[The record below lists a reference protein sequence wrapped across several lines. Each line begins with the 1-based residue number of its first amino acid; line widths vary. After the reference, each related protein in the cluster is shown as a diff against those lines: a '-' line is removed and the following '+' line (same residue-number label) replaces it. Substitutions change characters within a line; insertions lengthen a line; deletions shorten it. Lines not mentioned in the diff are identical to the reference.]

1 MHITKSMTDLWP
13 PGQRAY
19 APGFARPCPVT
30 SCQMWQYTVISC
42 SVYRQYSQTNKVQYH
57 N

>member
-42 SVYRQYSQTNKVQYH
+42 SVY
-57 N
+57 